1 VKPSLGLLGLLL
13 VTTATSGLC
22 PPQVVKV
29 LPSEGATSAQVD
41 TIGATLNFQKGERA
55 DPASL
60 QLFVDGVDVTAES
73 RRAGTGDWPPS
84 HWEISYPAAK
94 LRPGVH
100 QAEVRFRTEAG
111 GALQCAWTFTITR
124 P

>member
-1 VKPSLGLLGLLL
+1 MKPSLTLVSVLLGAMA
-13 VTTATSGLC
+13 VSGPL
-22 PPQVVKV
+22 PPQVVK
-29 LPSEGATSAQVD
+29 LIPPEGSTSAQVD
-41 TIGATLNFQKGERA
+41 TIGATLNFRKGERA
-55 DPASL
+55 DYASL

-84 HWEISYPAAK
+84 HWEISYPAVK

-100 QAEVRFRTEAG
+100 QAEVRFRTEEG
-111 GALQCAWTFTITR
+111 KTLQYTWTFTIAS